1 MEKYVY
7 KECQVKTN
15 GVDRYGRTIGTL
27 SINGENINLLSVREG
42 FAWHYKKYS
51 SDTALANA
59 EIQAKKE
66 GRGLWK
72 DQSPIPP
79 REWRKLKN

>member
-1 MEKYVY
+1 
-7 KECQVKTN
+7 
-15 GVDRYGRTIGTL
+15 
-27 SINGENINLLSVREG
+27 VREG

-79 REWRKLKN
+79 WEWRKLKN